1 MSMPDD
7 AQMMR
12 CAESCRACA
21 EMCRA
26 MSATTM

>member
-7 AQMMR
+7 DRMMR
-12 CAESCRACA
+12 CAESCRRCS

-26 MSATTM
+26 MAGATM